1 MLLDKGRFS
10 EPTFDI
16 KHSPL
21 SVFLYTNLGSAKI
34 KQLFIFA
41 KALFEKRLKVHEF
54 LAKID
59 RPVVAVIAQASAA
72 MVTTRREKLLEYT
85 KTSLL
90 ACDQE
95 WILLANSL
103 SWELIWPLMLM
114 RQTENGAWSCDE
126 RLAAKPAS
134 GLC

>member
-1 MLLDKGRFS
+1 
-10 EPTFDI
+10 
-16 KHSPL
+16 L

-41 KALFEKRLKVHEF
+41 KALFEKRLKAHEF

-95 WILLANSL
+95 WN
-103 SWELIWPLMLM
+103 
-114 RQTENGAWSCDE
+114 R
-126 RLAAKPAS
+126 KPV
-134 GLC
+134 